1 MLNILETGNANEY
14 CAYENFRP
22 VCSKNEVIVMTHA
35 VHGRMKEGRCLELDM
50 AAKQD
55 PKYFGCS
62 ADVLEFMD
70 RRCSGKTEC
79 NVRVIDQEMRQKS
92 SCYKDL
98 EKYLE
103 ASYSCV
109 TGRKYHLHNLYL
121 HI

>member
-1 MLNILETGNANEY
+1 M
-14 CAYENFRP
+14 
-22 VCSKNEVIVMTHA
+22 KHA

-70 RRCSGKTEC
+70 GRCSGKPEC
-79 NVRVIDQEMRQKS
+79 KVPLNDQELLRQNS

-98 EKYLE
+98 MKYLQS
-103 ASYSCV
+103 SYACV
-109 TGRKYHLHNLYL
+109 SGECGLLF
-121 HI
+121 